1 MRERV
6 ITDRH
11 DSGRQRIYRA
21 FAMDLLSIAGWTTL
35 MAAFTCVFGL
45 AVLAGI
51 GVGVIL
57 GDRGQLP

>member
-11 DSGRQRIYRA
+11 DTGRQSIYPA
-21 FAMDLLSIAGWTTL
+21 SAMDLLSAGGWTTL
-35 MAAFTCVFGL
+35 MAAFIFVFGL
-45 AVLAGI
+45 AVLAGA
-51 GVGVIL
+51 GVGFIL